1 MKFLK
6 DPFLLSLIA
15 VVIIALNFPARGDFA
30 VFFEY
35 LSNIFVALLFFVHG
49 ALLSRKAI
57 IAGIT
62 HWRLHLFIFCCTFIL
77 FPVIT
82 YLLKP
87 LFSPAFPA
95 EVVAGVIYMA
105 LLPSTVQ
112 SSIAFTSIAKGN
124 VPAAICSASISNM
137 AGVFLTPI
145 LVNILLMKQ
154 VSGQSVNGF
163 GTIVDTV
170 VQIFIPFVIGHL
182 LHNSFGK
189 WLATKKWITK
199 TVDNGTILLVVFVAF
214 SESVVSKTW
223 DNISLWMLVKLIILC
238 AVILALVMVV
248 IYFLSAKL
256 GFNREDRIAI
266 LFCGSKKTLANGL
279 PMARI
284 IFAGLPI
291 AGLILPIMIFHQI
304 QLMVCSFLAQRF
316 RREYERL
323 EDRGKLIENS

>member
-6 DPFLLSLIA
+6 DPFLISLIA
-15 VVIIALNFPARGDFA
+15 VVIIALNFPARGNVA

-35 LSNIFVALLFFVHG
+35 LSGIFVALLFFVHG

-62 HWRLHLFIFCCTFIL
+62 HWKLHLFIFCCTFIL
-77 FPVIT
+77 FPVIA

-87 LFSPAFPA
+87 LFSPMFPA
-95 EVVAGVIYMA
+95 EIVAGVIYMA

-137 AGVFLTPI
+137 AGVFLTPL

-154 VSGQSVNGF
+154 VSGQSVSGF
-163 GTIVDTV
+163 ETITDTV
-170 VQIFIPFVIGHL
+170 VQILIPFVIGHL
-182 LHNSFGK
+182 LYNSAGK
-189 WLATKKWITK
+189 WLSTKKWITK

-214 SESVVSKTW
+214 GESVVSKTW
-223 DNISLWMLVKLIILC
+223 DNISAWMLVKLIILC
-238 AVILALVMVV
+238 TVILAIVMVA
-248 IYFLSAKL
+248 IYFTSAKL
-256 GFNREDRIAI
+256 GFNKADRIAI

-284 IFAGLPI
+284 IFTGLPI

-304 QLMVCSFLAQRF
+304 QLMVCSFLAQKF
-316 RREYERL
+316 RKEADSAPAEL
-323 EDRGKLIENS
+323 MH